1 MIYGAFKIDY
11 PNQYYATSQ
20 LVYQYQQPNKRVYL
34 AGNNCSFAG
43 GWIEAAMQSAV
54 NASAAVLRQMQA
66 EEKAEC
72 FRMDDLFMP
81 NKFQDVLDAL
91 EEEGAGFR

>member
-1 MIYGAFKIDY
+1 
-11 PNQYYATSQ
+11 
-20 LVYQYQQPNKRVYL
+20 
-34 AGNNCSFAG
+34 
-43 GWIEAAMQSAV
+43 MQSAV